1 MTAVLIYYTD
11 AKVTL
16 RFDKQGLSEG
26 MALFPM
32 ERLGAPQDY
41 HWVLVKVISRL
52 IGELENRLSEFNEI
66 SAIVFVIADLV

>member
-1 MTAVLIYYTD
+1 MAYYYIKVVSDVNHRVCIIENLPIMTAVLIYYTD

-32 ERLGAPQDY
+32 ERLGSPQDY
-41 HWVLVKVISRL
+41 H
-52 IGELENRLSEFNEI
+52 
-66 SAIVFVIADLV
+66 